1 MRTGPRPLSAHIGLM
16 ASAFPPGGEGYAKA
30 MTDMLAGIKKY
41 QEHPYKRD
49 MKPLKILWKKG
60 SVSVGVAMRLKA
72 GQPTLLLVP
81 SMVNK
86 AYILDL
92 MKGRSLL
99 RWLEGQG
106 VNAALLD
113 WGNPVVDNSLQ
124 DIDAAIDE
132 RLIPAI
138 EFMVQ
143 QAIKNGGAPIHVLG
157 YCMGGTLLAGAAKKA
172 EASIRSLIFL
182 AAPWD
187 FHAGGQALL
196 NRVKFWA
203 PSAAPM
209 INEKGHLP
217 MDWMQT
223 VFASLDPVY
232 AAKKFAKFAAMD
244 ADSEESALFVAVE
257 DWLNDGVD
265 LPAAL
270 AQQPIDEWFLCNRP
284 GLGQWVDATQ
294 ISAPSL
300 IITSRKDRLVEY
312 ETAAALRDKIPG
324 AELLDSGFGH
334 IGMMIGS
341 NAIECTWKPIA
352 EWVKKH
358 DKQG

>member
-16 ASAFPPGGEGYAKA
+16 ASAFPPGDEGYAKA

-49 MKPLKILWKKG
+49 VPPLEILWEKG
-60 SVSVGVAMRLKA
+60 SVSVGVATPLKA

-99 RWLEGQG
+99 RWLGENG

-113 WGNPVVDNSLQ
+113 WGSPVVDNSLR
-124 DIDAAIDE
+124 DIDGAIDE
-132 RLIPAI
+132 RLVPAI
-138 EFMVQ
+138 EFMAQ
-143 QAIKNGGAPIHVLG
+143 QAGGPVHVLG

-172 EASIRSLIFL
+172 EASIRSLLFL

-209 INEKGHLP
+209 ITEKGHLP

-232 AAKKFAKFAAMD
+232 AAQKFAKFAAMD
-244 ADSEESALFVAVE
+244 AESEESALFVAVE
-257 DWLNDGVD
+257 DWLKDGID

-270 AQQPIDEWFLCNRP
+270 ARQPIDEWFLCNCP
-284 GLGQWVDATQ
+284 GLGQWVDAAQ
-294 ISAPSL
+294 IPAPSL
-300 IITSRKDRLVEY
+300 VITSRKDRLVDY
-312 ETAAALRDKIPG
+312 ETAAALQQKIPG
-324 AELLDSGFGH
+324 AELLDTGAGH
-334 IGMMIGS
+334 VGMMIGS
-341 NAIECTWKPIA
+341 NAIECTWKPVA
-352 EWVKKH
+352 AWVKKQS
-358 DKQG
+358 KKGPG